1 MRRTILVAGVLCAV
15 LWIWFGQD
23 PQARVEA
30 RFAADLPQLTQT
42 AQALLAGEE
51 RSPLRAGGTR
61 PAMGRQ
67 SALTAAPG
75 ALVPPPPTGESP
87 MRPATALWASRDWI

>member
-42 AQALLAGEE
+42 AQALLAGEAAE
-51 RSPLRAGGTR
+51 PPGGLE
-61 PAMGRQ
+61 GRG
-67 SALTAAPG
+67 P
-75 ALVPPPPTGESP
+75 
-87 MRPATALWASRDWI
+87 I

>member
-42 AQALLAGEE
+42 AQALLAGEAAE
-51 RSPLRAGGTR
+51 PPAG
-61 PAMGRQ
+61 
-67 SALTAAPG
+67 
-75 ALVPPPPTGESP
+75 
-87 MRPATALWASRDWI
+87 